1 MSHQVFL
8 TAEAEEDVFDI
19 YRYVLADDGR
29 DRADHV
35 LAKLQETCQSLKQM
49 PGKGHIPPELD
60 RIGVRGVLEIH
71 FKPYRIMYQIVDK
84 KVFIHGV
91 LDGRRALQ
99 DVLERRLLR

>member
-1 MSHQVFL
+1 MRHQVFL

-19 YRYVLADDGR
+19 YRYVLAADGR

-35 LAKLQETCQSLKQM
+35 LAKLQETCQSLSQM
-49 PGKGHIPPELD
+49 PGTGHVPSELE
-60 RIGVRGVLEIH
+60 RIGVRGFLEIH